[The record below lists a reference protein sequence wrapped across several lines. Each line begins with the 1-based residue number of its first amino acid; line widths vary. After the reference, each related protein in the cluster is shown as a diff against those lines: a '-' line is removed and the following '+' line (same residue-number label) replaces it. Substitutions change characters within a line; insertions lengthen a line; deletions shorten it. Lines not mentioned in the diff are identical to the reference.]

1 MSPVFVPVFFFII
14 RDVETYLQAPQKR
27 YNFIIRSCWDLQT
40 ICHHDRI
47 SWRSGPT
54 GSGAKWVLVRA
65 LHQAAK
71 LGPCRGGGLGCRER
85 ELIMVS
91 SSGNVSGN
99 ECGSAGK
106 LINLRGGCAL
116 WTIRILRAVARQTD
130 KTSPEECAGPG
141 GCVRVNMLEIASAV
155 LFENFNCIVELSHEC
170 FSLPENDT
178 WAWNAVFLSWRGL
191 FIDCLWFDCL
201 CLQTHGTC

>member
-1 MSPVFVPVFFFII
+1 MSPLFSLSSEMSRHICRLNKNVTTSLSAA
-14 RDVETYLQAPQKR
+14 VEIYKQSV
-27 YNFIIRSCWDLQT
+27 IT
-40 ICHHDRI
+40 IES

-99 ECGSAGK
+99 ECGSAGE

-116 WTIRILRAVARQTD
+116 WTTRTIRILRAVARQRD
-130 KTSPEECAGPG
+130 KTSPEECATGLRGPG
-141 GCVRVNMLEIASAV
+141 ERVRVNMLEIASAV

-170 FSLPENDT
+170 FSLSENDT
-178 WAWNAVFLSWRGL
+178 WAWNAVFLSWRGFWL
-191 FIDCLWFDCL
+191 FMSLNMSKEYD
-201 CLQTHGTC
+201 